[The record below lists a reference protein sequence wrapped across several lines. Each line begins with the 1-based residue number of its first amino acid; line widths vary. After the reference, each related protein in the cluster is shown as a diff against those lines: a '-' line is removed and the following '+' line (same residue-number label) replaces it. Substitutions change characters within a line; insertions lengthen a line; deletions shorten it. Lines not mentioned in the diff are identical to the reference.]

1 MDRQS
6 HSFHAYASLLAK
18 ITSLLDH
25 LLCLVF
31 KHVLRKGNVCANF
44 LARLGR
50 NSTLG
55 VTTQVTPPDGLL
67 SLLNFDAFDFQLAFV
82 FFCMTYTQ
90 KNTYI
95 IFLLSF
101 SIVLVSVSIFIFFF
115 VNSWLSQ
122 KILYKYSLRSLL

>member
-1 MDRQS
+1 MAGFTSNDGCGDALVAELFGIYNSLILLINNSVLHVECETDSNEIINLLMDRQS

-55 VTTQVTPPDGLL
+55 VTTWVTPPDGLL
-67 SLLNFDAFDFQLAFV
+67 SLLNFDAFDF
-82 FFCMTYTQ
+82 
-90 KNTYI
+90 
-95 IFLLSF
+95 
-101 SIVLVSVSIFIFFF
+101 
-115 VNSWLSQ
+115 
-122 KILYKYSLRSLL
+122 